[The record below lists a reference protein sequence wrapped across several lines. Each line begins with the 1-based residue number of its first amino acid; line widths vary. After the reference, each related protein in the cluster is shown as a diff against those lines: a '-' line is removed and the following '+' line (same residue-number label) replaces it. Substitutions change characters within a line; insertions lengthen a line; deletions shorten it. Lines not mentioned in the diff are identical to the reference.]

1 MRNVVEDVVAMSYSE
16 LLPTVPNACPCEI
29 CREDVLVYALNRLR
43 PHYVA
48 TLKGEVLSK
57 LEMGADQGRANVA
70 VSLLE
75 GIRHVKAAPR
85 CGRTPA
91 AD

>member
-1 MRNVVEDVVAMSYSE
+1 MRNVVEDVVAIQYSD
-16 LLPTVPNACPCEI
+16 LLPTVPNACHCEV
-29 CREDVLVYALNRLR
+29 CREDVLVFALNRLK
-43 PHYVA
+43 PYYVA

-57 LEMGADQGRANVA
+57 LHMGADQGRADVA
-70 VSLLE
+70 VAILD

-85 CGRTPA
+85 CGRAPT

>member
-16 LLPTVPNACPCEI
+16 LLPTVPNACACEI
-29 CREDVLVYALNRLR
+29 CREDVMVYALNRLH

-57 LEMGADQGRANVA
+57 LHMGMDQGRADVA
-70 VSLLE
+70 VSILD

-85 CGRTPA
+85 CGREPVL
-91 AD
+91 D